1 MIKNE
6 ASWKE
11 LTERLQIGQEITGT
25 VFRQEPFGVFVDIG
39 EAFHGIVLAPYI
51 STKIGLGL
59 DEYPKVGET
68 ITSIVILF
76 DPNDRRDLEWRYISL
91 SIKDYP
97 LKTDVI

>member
-11 LTERLQIGQEITGT
+11 LTERLQRGQKITGT

-39 EAFHGIVLAPYI
+39 EAFHGIVLAPHI
-51 STKIGLGL
+51 STKIGLNL
-59 DEYPKVGET
+59 DKYPKVGDT
-68 ITSIVILF
+68 ITTIVLDF
-76 DPNDRRDLEWRYISL
+76 DPSDKRDIEWRYISL
-91 SIKDYP
+91 SIKH